1 MKYPRSLV
9 LALATTVAPLPV
21 MADALQPVTI
31 TVGTTVLNVGYPM
44 LTLPLTLGYFADEG
58 YDVRLE
64 PVGASLQALQQ
75 LIANNADFAQVN
87 SSVIIQANTEN
98 ELPVR
103 VAMGNGVIDWSIS
116 VPTDSDIHTATDL
129 NGKTIGVFSLATGGI
144 ALMNSYLSSE
154 GMDPQRDIELIPLGL
169 GAAPVQALR
178 NGQVDALLY
187 WASATAGFENAG
199 LDLRQI
205 VADDWRT
212 YPDFSIAT
220 MAGTAE
226 TDPDKVVAIARS
238 IAKGTIF
245 ALENPECAVRMH
257 WAEYPETKPTG
268 ADEDT
273 LLQWDLNYINAQLAS
288 LSEGFAL
295 HGGEQWGS
303 INVDAYDRLQKFL
316 QETGVISRI
325 IDAMD
330 YPVSIENF
338 AERVSDFDADEI
350 RSAARACEMPS

>member
-1 MKYPRSLV
+1 MNSSRSLI
-9 LALATTVAPLPV
+9 LALAVAVAPLPV
-21 MADALQPVTI
+21 TAQTLKPVTI

-44 LTLPLTLGYFADEG
+44 LTLPVTLGYFAEEG
-58 YDVRLE
+58 YDVSIE

-75 LIANNADFAQVN
+75 MIAGNAHFAQVN
-87 SSVIIQANTEN
+87 SSVIIQANTVN
-98 ELPVR
+98 NLPVR
-103 VAMGNGVIDWSIS
+103 VAMGNGVIDWAIS
-116 VPTDSDIHTATDL
+116 VPADSDIRTATDL
-129 NGKTIGVFSLATGGI
+129 KGKTIGVFSLATGGI
-144 ALMNSYLSSE
+144 ALMNSYLASE
-154 GMDPQRDIELIPLGL
+154 GMDPARDVDLIPLGL

-199 LDLRQI
+199 LDLRKI

-220 MAGTAE
+220 MARTAE
-226 TDPDKVVAIARS
+226 ADPDMVVAIARGV
-238 IAKGTIF
+238 AKGTIF

-257 WAEYPETKPTG
+257 WAKYPETKPSG
-268 ADEDT
+268 ADEAT

-295 HGGEQWGS
+295 HGGEKWGS
-303 INVDAYDRLQKFL
+303 LNVDAYDRLQRFL
-316 QETGVISRI
+316 QETGVINSI

-330 YPVSIENF
+330 YPVKIENF
-338 AERVSDFDADEI
+338 AERVSDFDAEAV
-350 RSAARACEMPS
+350 RAAARACVMPS